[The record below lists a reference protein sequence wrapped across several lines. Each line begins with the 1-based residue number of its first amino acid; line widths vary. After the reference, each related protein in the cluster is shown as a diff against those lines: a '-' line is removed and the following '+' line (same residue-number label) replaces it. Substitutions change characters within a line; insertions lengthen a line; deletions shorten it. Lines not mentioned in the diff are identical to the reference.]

1 MLEIAAK
8 CMPNRK
14 YEGEKVGLTAGQ
26 PVSQMEADA

>member
-8 CMPNRK
+8 CMPTPE